1 MKQLHIIKKGR
12 TKEKLLLLSLILA
25 VFAMLTVGTYAYFT
39 TTETAH
45 NVITTGGIR
54 FELRQGE
61 AATATFPEKTMVI
74 MPGDVVNEDLTVE
87 NTGDH
92 PMYLRVK
99 LTPGVNDR
107 NLSAENCIQL
117 NINREDWT
125 LKDGYYYYNTRLEA
139 GQTTAPLFTAIT
151 FVGKEVTNEYL
162 GKSFSLDVAAFA
174 VQSEHNGAT
183 PLDAQGWPEK

>member
-1 MKQLHIIKKGR
+1 MKQLHIIKEGR

-45 NVITTGGIR
+45 NVITTGGIN
-54 FELRQGE
+54 FELRQGG
-61 AATATFPEKTMVI
+61 AATATFPDKTMVI
-74 MPGDVVNEDLTVE
+74 LPGDVVTKDLTVE

-92 PMYLRVK
+92 PMYVRIK

-107 NLSAENCIQL
+107 ALSADGCIHMDF
-117 NINREDWT
+117 NKEAWT
-125 LKDGYYYYNTRLEA
+125 LADGYYYYNTALKA
-139 GQTTAPLFTAIT
+139 GETTAPLFTKIT
-151 FVGKEVTNEYL
+151 FVGEKITNDYL
-162 GKSFSLDVAAFA
+162 GKQFSLDVAAFA

-183 PLDAQGWPEK
+183 PLEAQGWPER